1 MTGPMNK
8 RLLWAVLLGLLVF
21 LGDSVLPRYLGRGGT
36 LLVFAALPLAVGLP
50 ILGRA
55 GRLFTLRYAPIA
67 VLLWFA
73 LVMWDAVQMPNPPLV
88 GLIPL
93 MAAGISV
100 WTAIAVQ
107 ANAAWKRARGTGQS

>member
-1 MTGPMNK
+1 MNK
-8 RLLWAVLLGLLVF
+8 RLLWAVMLGLLVF
-21 LGDSVLPRYLGRGGT
+21 FGDSVLPRYIGRGGT

-50 ILGRA
+50 FLGRA
-55 GRLFTLRYAPIA
+55 GRLHSLRYAVFG

-73 LVMWDAVQMPNPPLV
+73 LVGLDATRIPDPPVV

-100 WTAIAVQ
+100 WTAISMQ
-107 ANAAWKRARGTGQS
+107 ANAAWKRARGTGPS

>member
-1 MTGPMNK
+1 MNK
-8 RLLWAVLLGLLVF
+8 RLFWAVLLGLRVF

-36 LLVFAALPLAVGLP
+36 LLVFAAVPLAAGLP
-50 ILGRA
+50 FLGRV
-55 GRLFTLRYAPIA
+55 GKVYTLRFAIFG
-67 VLLWFA
+67 VLLWLA
-73 LVMWDAVQMPNPPLV
+73 LVAWDAARMPDPPLA

-107 ANAAWKRARGTGQS
+107 ANAAWKRARGTGPG